1 MGADI
6 NVEVMGEITLRRQN
20 SGLMQSF
27 FRQKWLDSLPK
38 LANDTVLEF
47 IIPESLA

>member
-27 FRQKWLDSLPK
+27 LGRSG
-38 LANDTVLEF
+38 
-47 IIPESLA
+47 